1 MFDKHQI
8 IVDKE
13 KKTYTYTI
21 EHYLTKE
28 HSRNATVIPKADTTS
43 ISREEFLEL
52 AYHKDIDIFIV
63 GDASKHP
70 FIDGATIQKL
80 REPEPFEVL

>member
-1 MFDKHQI
+1 MDADWYAIPNFNVLIKEYLMFDKHQI

-21 EHYLTKE
+21 EYYLTKE
-28 HSRNATVIPKADTTS
+28 HSRNATVMPRADITS

-52 AYHKDIDIFIV
+52 AYK
-63 GDASKHP
+63 GK
-70 FIDGATIQKL
+70 GRT
-80 REPEPFEVL
+80 